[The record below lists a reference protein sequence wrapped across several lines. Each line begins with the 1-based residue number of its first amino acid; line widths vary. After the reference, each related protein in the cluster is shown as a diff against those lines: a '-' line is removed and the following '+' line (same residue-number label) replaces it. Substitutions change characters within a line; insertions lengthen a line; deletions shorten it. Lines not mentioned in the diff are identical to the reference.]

1 MQQMTPVGEPGKRA
15 GADEHGECN
24 GADECGDRPK
34 QGVGSL
40 VTKKQPEHSGDDED
54 GEHRCRTQGS
64 GCRSP

>member
-40 VTKKQPEHSGDDED
+40 VTKKRPEHSGDDED